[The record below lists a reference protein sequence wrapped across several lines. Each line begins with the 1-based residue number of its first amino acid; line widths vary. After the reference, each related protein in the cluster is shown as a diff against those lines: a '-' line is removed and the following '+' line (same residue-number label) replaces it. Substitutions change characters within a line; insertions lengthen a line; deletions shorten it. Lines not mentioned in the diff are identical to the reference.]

1 MGRIADMG
9 VGIMKRVFISIGIL
23 VLICFGGLF
32 LYNVAYSEGEA
43 DGYRD
48 GYDQGNIAGQEWGYG
63 AGHIEGFR
71 LGTQQGYDEGYLAGK
86 ADGYE
91 EGVGAGYEEGI
102 EIGYE
107 EGVSAALGHGYTI
120 KDPTY
125 KQAIKFLKEDETDK
139 NKFVED
145 IYVCSHFTRDVC
157 NNAENEGLRCAFVEI
172 RYSDGGHSIIA
183 FNTTDEGLVYFEPQS
198 DEIVKP
204 VVGKRYYKCV
214 EPKPGYRYEKPSF
227 DDTIVDILVIW

>member
-48 GYDQGNIAGQEWGYG
+48 GYDQGDIAGQEWGYG

-71 LGTQQGYDEGYLAGK
+71 LGTQQGYDEGYLVGK
-86 ADGYE
+86 ADGFE
-91 EGVGAGYEEGI
+91 EGVEAGYEE
-102 EIGYE
+102 GYE
-107 EGVSAALGHGYTI
+107 EGVSAVLGHGYPI

-125 KQAIKFLKEDETDK
+125 KQAIKFLKEDETNK
-139 NKFVED
+139 NDFVED
-145 IYVCSHFTRDVC
+145 IYVCSHFARDVC
-157 NNAENEGLRCAFVEI
+157 NNAESEGLRCAFVEI

-204 VVGKRYYKCV
+204 IVGKRYYECV
-214 EPKPGYRYEKPSF
+214 EPKPGYRYEKPPF